1 MSVTELAPVVTEP
14 APVVT
19 FDQNGLEVTEFVDS
33 WFDSDDL
40 GYFAE
45 YTENM

>member
-1 MSVTELAPVVTEP
+1 MTVTELT
-14 APVVT
+14 PVVT
-19 FDQNGLEVTEFVDS
+19 FDRDGLEVTEFVDS

-45 YTENM
+45 YWENM